1 MDSKSDHL
9 LEKEKT
15 EFESFAYHCI
25 ETFNA
30 YILDNF
36 LESQQQIKDL
46 ITSKQ
51 NTLSLDNIVISASK
65 RESKRKNL
73 LERLSFKKNE
83 IKKSINNIN
92 IDLSQQLEIEKFSS
106 CIRNQMKLCEQH
118 LKDIYNLIKQAKI
131 ISANSETDS
140 DEEIEK
146 YTDFISDT
154 ETSEAAKF
162 LNNNKLFK
170 KIEGLEKISKF
181 KDLTNKFKN
190 ISTINKSETND
201 HAKSFSDTEQEN
213 MFWFKDFLM
222 KKPLKDTT
230 TPEPVQEIDT
240 IIISD
245 DDNSNEK
252 SESINNNEIND
263 QEEIEDTQ

>member
-1 MDSKSDHL
+1 MDSKSDRL
-9 LEKEKT
+9 LEEKNT
-15 EFESFAYHCI
+15 KFENFAYHCTK
-25 ETFNA
+25 TFNA

-36 LESQQQIKDL
+36 LENQQQIKDL

-51 NTLSLDNIVISASK
+51 NTLSLNNIVMKASK
-65 RESKRKNL
+65 RESKRKNRL
-73 LERLSFKKNE
+73 DKLSFKKNE
-83 IKKSINNIN
+83 ITKSINNIN
-92 IDLSQQLEIEKFSS
+92 IDLSQQVEIERFSS
-106 CIRNQMKLCEQH
+106 CINKQIILCQQH
-118 LKDIYNLIKQAKI
+118 LKDLIKQVKL
-131 ISANSETDS
+131 ISPNSETDS

-146 YTDFISDT
+146 FTDFLSDT
-154 ETSEAAKF
+154 ESSETAKF
-162 LNNNKLFK
+162 LNENKILK
-170 KIEGLEKISKF
+170 KLKELEKISKF
-181 KDLTNKFKN
+181 KNITKRFKK
-190 ISTINKSETND
+190 ISTINKSEKD
-201 HAKSFSDTEQEN
+201 YAKSFSETEQEN

-263 QEEIEDTQ
+263 QEDTE

>member
-1 MDSKSDHL
+1 
-9 LEKEKT
+9 
-15 EFESFAYHCI
+15 
-25 ETFNA
+25 
-30 YILDNF
+30 
-36 LESQQQIKDL
+36 
-46 ITSKQ
+46 
-51 NTLSLDNIVISASK
+51 
-65 RESKRKNL
+65 
-73 LERLSFKKNE
+73 
-83 IKKSINNIN
+83 
-92 IDLSQQLEIEKFSS
+92 
-106 CIRNQMKLCEQH
+106 MKLSEQH

-140 DEEIEK
+140 DEEIKK

-154 ETSEAAKF
+154 ETSEAAMF
-162 LNNNKLFK
+162 LSNNKIFK
-170 KIEGLEKISKF
+170 KLEGLEKISKF
-181 KDLTNKFKN
+181 KDLTKKFKN

-213 MFWFKDFLM
+213 MFWFKNFSM

-263 QEEIEDTQ
+263 QEEIEDTE